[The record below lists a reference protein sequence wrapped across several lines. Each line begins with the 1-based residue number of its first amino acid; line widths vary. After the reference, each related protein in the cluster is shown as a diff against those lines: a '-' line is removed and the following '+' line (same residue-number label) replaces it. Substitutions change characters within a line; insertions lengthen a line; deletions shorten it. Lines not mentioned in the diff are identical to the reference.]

1 MSLARLAGERAA
13 ADPPRADR
21 EWPSG
26 VCVDP
31 LPATQNSVRP
41 HADAAWLYR
50 DSRQPRGGP
59 PGAQRRGARIQHS
72 PVRLRGAMTMHN
84 AISGI
89 GGSLTALVTPFRDTR
104 VDWTALCRLTE
115 RQIDR
120 GTAALIVCGS
130 TGEAAS
136 LILSEYARAV
146 RTVAEA
152 AAGRVPVIA
161 GCTALATSA
170 AVALGIEAASAGAD
184 ALLCAVPPYVK
195 PTQEG
200 IIAHIRAIA
209 HATDLPVVLYD
220 VPSRSG
226 VAITDDTVARLHDAE
241 LIVGL
246 KDATADLSRPTR
258 LRARCG
264 DAFMQWSG
272 DDATA
277 PAYRA
282 MGGHRL
288 HLGHRQRDPG
298 AMRADASRLGQWR
311 TGPVRRAARPARS
324 AARGAVQGK
333 QSDPGEGGARQPR
346 IVYGRGAVATDP
358 RRLGDA
364 GKAAGCD
371 AVGRLA
377 EDRAAHDTVLA
388 LAG

>member
-1 MSLARLAGERAA
+1 
-13 ADPPRADR
+13 
-21 EWPSG
+21 
-26 VCVDP
+26 
-31 LPATQNSVRP
+31 
-41 HADAAWLYR
+41 
-50 DSRQPRGGP
+50 
-59 PGAQRRGARIQHS
+59 
-72 PVRLRGAMTMHN
+72 MTMHN
-84 AISGI
+84 LIFGV
-89 GGSLTALVTPFRDTR
+89 GGSLTALVTPFRDTH
-104 VDWTALCRLTE
+104 VDWAALSRLSE

-130 TGEAAS
+130 TGEAAA
-136 LILSEYARAV
+136 LLLSEYARAV

-152 AAGRVPVIA
+152 VSGRVPVIA
-161 GCTALATSA
+161 GCTTLATSA
-170 AVALGIEAASAGAD
+170 AAALAIEAASAGAD

-277 PAYRA
+277 SGYRA
-282 MGGHRL
+282 MGGIGCISVTANVAPALCALLHRAWDNGDMARFAGLRNLLDPL
-288 HLGHRQRDPG
+288 HAVLFKESNPI
-298 AMRADASRLGQWR
+298 
-311 TGPVRRAARPARS
+311 PV
-324 AARGAVQGK
+324 
-333 QSDPGEGGARQPR
+333 
-346 IVYGRGAVATDP
+346 
-358 RRLGDA
+358 
-364 GKAAGCD
+364 KAALASLGLCSD
-371 AVGRLA
+371 EVRLPLTRATPATQQRLLAVMPTVTLA
-377 EDRAAHDTVLA
+377 EEHAAHGPPYA
-388 LAG
+388 LAS